1 MQKVRNSH
9 WASHHS
15 GVSCRSLR
23 EHISPELQVPPLPVL
38 SMLLVA
44 VARSSSGGIALRYT
58 SGFMDDVMFS
68 HKGQE

>member
-1 MQKVRNSH
+1 
-9 WASHHS
+9 
-15 GVSCRSLR
+15 
-23 EHISPELQVPPLPVL
+23 
-38 SMLLVA
+38 MLLVA